1 MTCSGEGA
9 GAQRESERSG
19 EWRGWQGEQVM
30 GRKRAMVLRFGDC
43 WLCSLIMACGR
54 WNNGYL
60 KMSTP

>member
-30 GRKRAMVLRFGDC
+30 GRKRAMVLRGILQVARGDDAGAGN
-43 WLCSLIMACGR
+43 MKEKQGR
-54 WNNGYL
+54 RAG
-60 KMSTP
+60 